1 MAKALVNEDT
11 PQTDFQ
17 KAAAAEPPNGWVALA
32 RRDGR
37 SRGLP
42 AWLLSVML
50 HACLLI
56 ALSMLV
62 RVSYRGAALEPARG
76 GGIVLASDVD
86 GTAEYFGP
94 DDQATSAPS
103 ASQAASGAEQPL
115 PNEQEVPL
123 DLAGLLPDPS
133 AQLAGSDLGDAL
145 PSADGF
151 ARDTPAGGKIGGN
164 QTRTSV
170 FGAEGTG
177 SKFVYVFDRSAS
189 MDGYQGRPLA
199 AAKSELIASLQ
210 DLEQIHQFQIIFY
223 NERPSVFNP
232 SSPHPPRMLY
242 GDSTTKRL
250 AQNYI
255 RGIVA
260 SGGTQHLDAL
270 KLAIGMRPDVVFFLT
285 DAAEPQLSAS
295 ELDDIRRRNSRY
307 GVTINAIEFG
317 AGPQQSSMNFLVRLA
332 QQNGGH
338 HVYVDV
344 TRLPFNR

>member
-1 MAKALVNEDT
+1 VNEITSQTELPGAVAAT
-11 PQTDFQ
+11 PPGGW
-17 KAAAAEPPNGWVALA
+17 AELERQEP
-32 RRDGR
+32 R

-42 AWLLSVML
+42 AWLLSLAL
-50 HACLLI
+50 HACLLV
-56 ALSMLV
+56 ALSTLV
-62 RVSYRGAALEPARG
+62 RVSYRGATLEPARG
-76 GGIVLASDVD
+76 GGIVLASEVD
-86 GTAEYFGP
+86 GTAEYYGP
-94 DDQATSAPS
+94 DDQSTTSAT
-103 ASQAASGAEQPL
+103 ASQTAASTDQTL
-115 PNEQEVPL
+115 PSEQELPL
-123 DLAGLLPDPS
+123 DLAGMLPDP
-133 AQLAGSDLGDAL
+133 ATDMTGSDMGDAL

-151 ARDTPAGGKIGGN
+151 ARDDPVGGGRIGGN

-170 FGAEGTG
+170 FGAEGSG

-232 SSPHPPRMLY
+232 SRPNPPRMLY
-242 GDSTTKRL
+242 GDSATKRL

-260 SGGTQHLDAL
+260 AGGTQHLEAL

-285 DAAEPQLSAS
+285 DAAEPQLSPS
-295 ELDDIRRRNSRY
+295 QLEEIRRRNSRF

-317 AGPQQSSMNFLVRLA
+317 AGPRQSSMNFLVRLA
-332 QQNGGH
+332 QQNNGN

-344 TRLPFNR
+344 TRLPFHR

>member
-1 MAKALVNEDT
+1 VTKALVNHT
-11 PQTDFQ
+11 PSPHDDLE
-17 KAAAAEPPNGWVALA
+17 AAEPPGSLA
-32 RRDGR
+32 ELEQREGR

-42 AWLLSVML
+42 AWLLSLAL
-50 HACLLI
+50 HACILI
-56 ALSMLV
+56 ALSTLV
-62 RVSYRGAALEPARG
+62 RVTYRGASLEPARG
-76 GGIVLASDVD
+76 GGIVLASDTE

-94 DDQATSAPS
+94 DDQAIQSAKSSTSS
-103 ASQAASGAEQPL
+103 ASAADQTL
-115 PNEQEVPL
+115 PSEQELPL
-123 DLAGLLPDPS
+123 DLAGMFPDAS
-133 AQLAGSDLGDAL
+133 AELSGSDWGDAL

-151 ARDTPAGGKIGGN
+151 AADQPASGGKIGGN
-164 QTRTSV
+164 QTRTSI

-232 SSPHPPRMLY
+232 ARPDPPRMLY
-242 GDSTTKRL
+242 GDSATKRL

-260 SGGTQHLDAL
+260 SGGTQHMEAL
-270 KLAIGMRPDVVFFLT
+270 KMAINMRPDVVFFLT
-285 DAAEPQLSAS
+285 DAAEPQLSPS
-295 ELDDIRRRNSRY
+295 QLDEIRRRNSRF

-317 AGPQQSSMNFLVRLA
+317 AGPSQSSLNFLVRLA

-344 TRLPFNR
+344 TRLPFSR